1 MKYNRKGSSKDG
13 LFLEKTTMIL
23 PSILT
28 ETRAAV
34 NLAAVYI
41 KREIVKVTTAD
52 IEEKDLNSLV
62 SFVDKGS

>member
-1 MKYNRKGSSKDG
+1 MKYNRKGSPKDG

-23 PSILT
+23 TSILT
-28 ETRAAV
+28 EARAAV
-34 NLAAVYI
+34 NLAAAYI

>member
-1 MKYNRKGSSKDG
+1 
-13 LFLEKTTMIL
+13 MIL
-23 PSILT
+23 PSMLT

-34 NLAAVYI
+34 NLAAAYI

-62 SFVDKGS
+62 SFVDKGAE